1 MTDHVQPLVP
11 VLDTGGRAADH
22 FWAYLE
28 DRSVRF
34 LPYQLAPIFFSTLR
48 ELVAGRSD
56 PAARRAGLAVLARMY
71 RRFGLQLYHDT
82 CIAAAMVDTVR
93 RFPDDRWG
101 QAPAGAWERGCRRAL
116 RLADRAAGVV
126 GEGPQVTVGEV
137 EARESPSD
145 GVAVL
150 TVRPMQRLRYLP
162 GQALP
167 VGTPR
172 RPGQWRWLSPANAP
186 RPDGRVDFHVRAVTG
201 GRVSP
206 LLVQQVTA
214 GEMLWLGP
222 ACDVGLSLAAAGDA
236 DLLLVA
242 GGTGLAPLRALVE
255 QVAVAPG
262 GRRVTL
268 VVGARTVLDLYD
280 AVAVDRLANTHADWL
295 TVVLAFADDPD
306 VEPAVQGDVLSL
318 ALYHHRRGQ
327 AIYVCGPP
335 QLIRAARQ
343 RLPLTGIPAGDL
355 HLATTFDR
363 ALGTA
368 VWASRQRD
376 LASGRPASPTDD
388 TPPADGS
395 SGS

>member
-1 MTDHVQPLVP
+1 MTDPQLPLVP
-11 VLDTGGRAADH
+11 VLDAEDHAADH

-34 LPYQLAPIFFSTLR
+34 LPLQLAPIFFSTLR
-48 ELVAGRSD
+48 ESVAGRGD

-71 RRFGLQLYHDT
+71 RRFGLQSYHDT

-126 GEGPQVTVGEV
+126 GEGPQVTIGEI

-150 TVRPMQRLRYLP
+150 TVRPMRRLRYLP

-167 VGTPR
+167 VCTPR

-186 RPDGRVDFHVRAVTG
+186 RPDGTVDFHVRAVSG

-214 GEMLWLGP
+214 GETLWLGP
-222 ACDVGLSLAAAGDA
+222 PCDVGLSLAAAGDA

-242 GGTGLAPLRALVE
+242 GGTGLAPLRALVD
-255 QVAVAPG
+255 QVAAAPG

-280 AVAVDRLANTHADWL
+280 AVAVDRLAHTHPDWL
-295 TVVLAFADDPD
+295 TVVLAFSDDPHVD
-306 VEPAVQGDVLSL
+306 PAAQGDALSL
-318 ALYHHRRGQ
+318 AMYHYRRGQ
-327 AIYVCGPP
+327 AIYVCGPAP
-335 QLIRAARQ
+335 LIAAARR
-343 RLPLTGIPAGDL
+343 RLPLTGIPAGDV

-363 ALGTA
+363 ALDTTR
-368 VWASRQRD
+368 WTNQHPD
-376 LASGRPASPTDD
+376 TTGRPDPCTGDHPSDRSW
-388 TPPADGS
+388 GS
-395 SGS
+395 